1 MEYLYVTLF
10 FLDGNQP
17 TMNYREPSWWG
28 FWTFNKGYILK
39 FSDGSCT
46 FSATKF
52 QREVTDY
59 FPFFFFNLLPK
70 SYYCL
75 TKIHKEGQINKL

>member
-59 FPFFFFNLLPK
+59 FPFL
-70 SYYCL
+70 SS
-75 TKIHKEGQINKL
+75 KIHKEGQINKL